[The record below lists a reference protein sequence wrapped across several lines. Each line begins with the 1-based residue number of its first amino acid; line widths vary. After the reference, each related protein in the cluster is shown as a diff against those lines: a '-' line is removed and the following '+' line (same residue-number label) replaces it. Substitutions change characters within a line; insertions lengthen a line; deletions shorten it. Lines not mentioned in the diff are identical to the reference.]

1 MEVLVDLHLIF
12 DRECVG
18 SSTQDATQRALSFY
32 RYEFGNVGD
41 GIHIKYYPR
50 RLSGSMTSF
59 IVSPMGEDNLR
70 LDA

>member
-1 MEVLVDLHLIF
+1 MCVVFHTRCNTTSLV
-12 DRECVG
+12 
-18 SSTQDATQRALSFY
+18 FY